1 MKTQRAKKR
10 LVPSNKNIIL
20 SLVVITIVTFSS
32 FFYFYHTSYFLAY
45 SQEGSD
51 DSTSGSEYHPQTEA
65 VTSTYDGLL
74 KVPLIISQAAIVG
87 GVFNHIFFQ
96 RVLNRIDT
104 KYRINI
110 ENNNLQS
117 QKKFFIILV
126 SCGITILVTGTSLI
140 YLQAYSLSIDLN
152 TDAATTFTIL
162 TSTDVGTVWILRII
176 TASIIIASSFLY
188 YILEKMKIKKKR
200 RIVPSAEEDH
210 HDIQIEKN
218 RSSAISKIFLYVII
232 ISGAI
237 CIFSNSLVSHNAALT
252 FLPSLAISMDWLH
265 FMAVAIWIGGLFYIS
280 AVLLDII
287 KTAAEAKTKFENY
300 SSISIRSDKIES
312 AYFLALLLPHFSVIA
327 TISLG
332 IIGITG
338 LYMAWIHLHTAEAL
352 FDSPYGNILIIKLSA
367 ALPMVILGAYHQ
379 LKLHHSLVEV
389 ASMSINTEGRNKKSP
404 LLNSVNNN
412 NISLNIYAK
421 FRKTIR
427 IESIIG
433 IGVLFAASFL
443 TITSPP
449 HSSTMMSHGQV
460 APFMTQTPLSEGSSD
475 DLNEIPLSLDSFA
488 ILTIVLSAVVS
499 IGSAFYLRKS
509 RQQLKKTTEYLQY

>member
-10 LVPSNKNIIL
+10 FVPSNKNIIL
-20 SLVVITIVTFSS
+20 SLLVITIVTFTS
-32 FFYFYHTSYFLAY
+32 FFYDESYFLAY
-45 SQEGSD
+45 SQEGSGG
-51 DSTSGSEYHPQTEA
+51 SSSSGLEVHPQTEA

-74 KVPLIISQAAIVG
+74 KAPLIISQAAIVG
-87 GVFNHIFFQ
+87 GVFNHIIFQ

-104 KYRINI
+104 KHRINI
-110 ENNNLQS
+110 ENNNNLQS

-126 SCGITILVTGTSLI
+126 SCGIAILITGTSLI
-140 YLQAYSLSIDLN
+140 YLQAFSLSIDLN
-152 TDAATTFTIL
+152 TDVTTTFTIL

-188 YILEKMKIKKKR
+188 YILEKTKIKKKR
-200 RIVPSAEEDH
+200 RTMPSAEEH
-210 HDIQIEKN
+210 QDIQLENKRGIG
-218 RSSAISKIFLYVII
+218 ISKIFLYAII
-232 ISGAI
+232 IAGAI
-237 CIFSNSLVSHNAALT
+237 CIFSNSLVSHNTALT

-280 AVLLDII
+280 VVLLDII
-287 KTAAEAKTKFENY
+287 RTAAKAKIKFENY
-300 SSISIRSDKIES
+300 SSTSTRSDKIES
-312 AYFLALLLPHFSVIA
+312 AYFLALLLPYFSVIA

-352 FDSPYGNILIIKLSA
+352 FDSSYGNILIIKLST
-367 ALPMVILGAYHQ
+367 ALPMVILGAYHL
-379 LKLHHSLVEV
+379 LKLHRSLVEV
-389 ASMSINTEGRNKKSP
+389 ASMSINIEGRNKRSP

-412 NISLNIYAK
+412 NISLDIYAK

-475 DLNEIPLSLDSFA
+475 LNEIPSSLDSFA
-488 ILTIVLSAVVS
+488 ILTIILSAGVS
-499 IGSAFYLRKS
+499 MSSAFYLRKS
-509 RQQLKKTTEYLQY
+509 RQQLKKTAEYLQY

>member
-20 SLVVITIVTFSS
+20 LLLVITIVSFSS

-51 DSTSGSEYHPQTEA
+51 VSSSSGSEYHPQTEA

-140 YLQAYSLSIDLN
+140 YLQAFSLSIDLN
-152 TDAATTFTIL
+152 TDATTTFTIL

-210 HDIQIEKN
+210 HDIQIEKK
-218 RSSAISKIFLYVII
+218 RSSGISKISLYAII
-232 ISGAI
+232 IAGAI

-265 FMAVAIWIGGLFYIS
+265 FMAVAIWVGGLFYIS

-287 KTAAEAKTKFENY
+287 KTAAEAKVKFENY
-300 SSISIRSDKIES
+300 SSTSIRSDKIES

-367 ALPMVILGAYHQ
+367 ALPMVILGAYHL

-412 NISLNIYAK
+412 SLDIYAK

-427 IESIIG
+427 I
-433 IGVLFAASFL
+433 
-443 TITSPP
+443 
-449 HSSTMMSHGQV
+449 
-460 APFMTQTPLSEGSSD
+460 
-475 DLNEIPLSLDSFA
+475 
-488 ILTIVLSAVVS
+488 
-499 IGSAFYLRKS
+499 
-509 RQQLKKTTEYLQY
+509 

>member
-10 LVPSNKNIIL
+10 FVPSNKNIIL

-32 FFYFYHTSYFLAY
+32 FFYYESYCLAY
-45 SQEGSD
+45 SQEGID
-51 DSTSGSEYHPQTEA
+51 DSSSGLEYPSQTEA

-104 KYRINI
+104 KHRINI
-110 ENNNLQS
+110 ENNTLQS

-126 SCGITILVTGTSLI
+126 SCGIAILVTGTSLI
-140 YLQAYSLSIDLN
+140 YLQAFSLSIDLN
-152 TDAATTFTIL
+152 TDVTTTFTIL

-188 YILEKMKIKKKR
+188 YILEKTKIKKKR
-200 RIVPSAEEDH
+200 RIVPSEEAH
-210 HDIQIEKN
+210 HDTQIEKKRN
-218 RSSAISKIFLYVII
+218 SGFSKIFLYAII
-232 ISGAI
+232 IAGAI
-237 CIFSNSLVSHNAALT
+237 CIFSNSLVSHNTALT

-287 KTAAEAKTKFENY
+287 RTAAETKTKFENY
-300 SSISIRSDKIES
+300 SSTSISSDKIES
-312 AYFLALLLPHFSVIA
+312 AYFLAILLPHFSVIA
-327 TISLG
+327 TIALG

-367 ALPMVILGAYHQ
+367 ALPMVIVGAYHQ

-389 ASMSINTEGRNKKSP
+389 ASMSINTEGRNKKTP

-412 NISLNIYAK
+412 ISLDIYAK
-421 FRKTIR
+421 FKKTIK

-475 DLNEIPLSLDSFA
+475 LNEIPLSLNP
-488 ILTIVLSAVVS
+488 
-499 IGSAFYLRKS
+499 
-509 RQQLKKTTEYLQY
+509 

>member
-10 LVPSNKNIIL
+10 FVPSNKNIIL
-20 SLVVITIVTFSS
+20 SLLVITIVTFTS
-32 FFYFYHTSYFLAY
+32 FFYDESYFLAY
-45 SQEGSD
+45 SQEGSGG
-51 DSTSGSEYHPQTEA
+51 SSSSGLEVHPQTEA

-74 KVPLIISQAAIVG
+74 KAPLIISQAAIVG
-87 GVFNHIFFQ
+87 CVFNHIIFQ

-104 KYRINI
+104 KHRINI

-117 QKKFFIILV
+117 QKKFFIISV
-126 SCGITILVTGTSLI
+126 SCGIAILITGTSLI
-140 YLQAYSLSIDLN
+140 YLQAFSLSIDLN
-152 TDAATTFTIL
+152 TDVTTTFTIL

-176 TASIIIASSFLY
+176 TASIIIASSVLY
-188 YILEKMKIKKKR
+188 YILEKMKIKKKKR
-200 RIVPSAEEDH
+200 RTMPSAEEH
-210 HDIQIEKN
+210 QDIQLENKRGIG
-218 RSSAISKIFLYVII
+218 ISKIFLYAII
-232 ISGAI
+232 IAGAI
-237 CIFSNSLVSHNAALT
+237 CIFSNSLVSHNTALT

-287 KTAAEAKTKFENY
+287 RTAAKAKIKFENY
-300 SSISIRSDKIES
+300 SSTSTRSDKIES
-312 AYFLALLLPHFSVIA
+312 AYFLALLLPYFSVIA

-352 FDSPYGNILIIKLSA
+352 FDSSYGNILIIKLSA

-379 LKLHHSLVEV
+379 LKLHRSLVEV
-389 ASMSINTEGRNKKSP
+389 ASMSINTEGRNKRSP
-404 LLNSVNNN
+404 LLDSVNN
-412 NISLNIYAK
+412 NISLDIYAK

-475 DLNEIPLSLDSFA
+475 LNEIPLSLDSFA
-488 ILTIVLSAVVS
+488 ILTIILSAGVS
-499 IGSAFYLRKS
+499 MGSAFYLRKS
-509 RQQLKKTTEYLQY
+509 RQQLKKTAEYLQY

>member
-10 LVPSNKNIIL
+10 FVPSNKNIIL
-20 SLVVITIVTFSS
+20 SLLVITIVTFTS
-32 FFYFYHTSYFLAY
+32 FFYDEPYFLAY
-45 SQEGSD
+45 SQEESGGS
-51 DSTSGSEYHPQTEA
+51 SSGLEVHPQTEA

-74 KVPLIISQAAIVG
+74 KAPLIISQAAIVG
-87 GVFNHIFFQ
+87 CVFNHIIFQ

-104 KYRINI
+104 KHRINI

-126 SCGITILVTGTSLI
+126 SCGIAILITGTSLI
-140 YLQAYSLSIDLN
+140 YLQAFSLSIDLN
-152 TDAATTFTIL
+152 TDVTTTFTIL

-188 YILEKMKIKKKR
+188 YILEKTKIKKKR
-200 RIVPSAEEDH
+200 RRTMPSAEEH
-210 HDIQIEKN
+210 QDIQLENKRGIG
-218 RSSAISKIFLYVII
+218 ISKIFLYAII
-232 ISGAI
+232 IIAGAI
-237 CIFSNSLVSHNAALT
+237 CIFSNSLVSHNTALT

-280 AVLLDII
+280 VVLLDII
-287 KTAAEAKTKFENY
+287 RTAAKAKIKFENY
-300 SSISIRSDKIES
+300 SSTSTRSDKIES
-312 AYFLALLLPHFSVIA
+312 AYFLALLLPYFSVIA

-352 FDSPYGNILIIKLSA
+352 FDSSYGNILIIKLSA
-367 ALPMVILGAYHQ
+367 ALPMVVLGAYHQ
-379 LKLHHSLVEV
+379 LKLHRNLVEV
-389 ASMSINTEGRNKKSP
+389 ASMSINIEGRNKRSP

-412 NISLNIYAK
+412 NISLDIYAK

-460 APFMTQTPLSEGSSD
+460 APFMTQTPSLSEGSSD
-475 DLNEIPLSLDSFA
+475 LNEISSSLDSFA
-488 ILTIVLSAVVS
+488 ILTIILSAGVGTS
-499 IGSAFYLRKS
+499 SAFYLQKS
-509 RQQLKKTTEYLQY
+509 RQQLKKTAEYLQY

>member
-1 MKTQRAKKR
+1 MINQRAKKR

-20 SLVVITIVTFSS
+20 LLLVITIVTFSS
-32 FFYFYHTSYFLAY
+32 FFYDESYFLAY

-51 DSTSGSEYHPQTEA
+51 GSSGGLEYQPQTEA

-126 SCGITILVTGTSLI
+126 SCGIAILVTGTSLI
-140 YLQAYSLSIDLN
+140 YLQAFSLSIDLN
-152 TDAATTFTIL
+152 TDATTTFTIL

-200 RIVPSAEEDH
+200 RIVPSSEEEH
-210 HDIQIEKN
+210 HDIQIEKKR
-218 RSSAISKIFLYVII
+218 RSSFSRILLYAII
-232 ISGAI
+232 IAGAI
-237 CIFSNSLVSHNAALT
+237 CIFSNSLVSHNTALT

-280 AVLLDII
+280 AVLLNII
-287 KTAAEAKTKFENY
+287 RTTAKAKTKFENY
-300 SSISIRSDKIES
+300 SSASIRSDKIES

-352 FDSPYGNILIIKLSA
+352 FESSYGNILIIKLSA

-389 ASMSINTEGRNKKSP
+389 ASMSINTGGRNKKSP

-412 NISLNIYAK
+412 NISLDIYAK
-421 FRKTIR
+421 FKKTIK

-475 DLNEIPLSLDSFA
+475 LNEIPISLDSFA
-488 ILTIVLSAVVS
+488 ILTIVLSAVVGM
-499 IGSAFYLRKS
+499 GSVFYLRKS
-509 RQQLKKTTEYLQY
+509 RQQLKKTAEYLQY

>member
-1 MKTQRAKKR
+1 MINQRAKKR
-10 LVPSNKNIIL
+10 LVPSNKNIVL
-20 SLVVITIVTFSS
+20 LLLVITIVTFSS
-32 FFYFYHTSYFLAY
+32 FFYHTSYFLAY

-51 DSTSGSEYHPQTEA
+51 GSSGLEYHPQTEA

-126 SCGITILVTGTSLI
+126 SCGIAILVTGTSLI
-140 YLQAYSLSIDLN
+140 YLQAFSLSIDLN
-152 TDAATTFTIL
+152 TDATTTFTIL

-200 RIVPSAEEDH
+200 RIVPSAEEH
-210 HDIQIEKN
+210 HDIQIEKK
-218 RSSAISKIFLYVII
+218 RSNSISRILLYAII
-232 ISGAI
+232 IAGAI
-237 CIFSNSLVSHNAALT
+237 CIFSNSLVSHNTALA

-265 FMAVAIWIGGLFYIS
+265 FMAVAVWIGGLFYIS

-287 KTAAEAKTKFENY
+287 RTATKAKTKFENY
-300 SSISIRSDKIES
+300 SSTSIKSDKIES

-367 ALPMVILGAYHQ
+367 ALPMVVLGAYHQ

-389 ASMSINTEGRNKKSP
+389 ASMSINTGGRNKKSP

-412 NISLNIYAK
+412 NNNISLDIYAK
-421 FRKTIR
+421 FKKTIK

-460 APFMTQTPLSEGSSD
+460 APFMTQAPLSESSS
-475 DLNEIPLSLDSFA
+475 DLNEIPLSVDSFA
-488 ILTIVLSAVVS
+488 ILTIVLSAVVGM
-499 IGSAFYLRKS
+499 GSVFYLRKS
-509 RQQLKKTTEYLQY
+509 RQQLKKTVEYLQY

>member
-10 LVPSNKNIIL
+10 FVPSNKNIIL
-20 SLVVITIVTFSS
+20 LLLVITIVTFTSVL
-32 FFYFYHTSYFLAY
+32 YDGSYFLAY

-51 DSTSGSEYHPQTEA
+51 VSGLEYHTQTEA

-104 KYRINI
+104 KHRINI
-110 ENNNLQS
+110 ENNFLQS
-117 QKKFFIILV
+117 QKRFFIILV
-126 SCGITILVTGTSLI
+126 SCGIAIFIAGTSLI
-140 YLQAYSLSIDLN
+140 YLQAFSLSIDLN
-152 TDAATTFTIL
+152 TDATTTFAIL
-162 TSTDVGTVWILRII
+162 ISTDVGKVWILRII
-176 TASIIIASSFLY
+176 TASIIIVSSILY
-188 YILEKMKIKKKR
+188 YILDKMKIKKKR
-200 RIVPSAEEDH
+200 RRTKPSAEEH
-210 HDIQIEKN
+210 QDIQLENKRGIG
-218 RSSAISKIFLYVII
+218 ISKIFLYAVII
-232 ISGAI
+232 AGAI
-237 CIFSNSLVSHNAALT
+237 GIFSNSLISHNTALT

-287 KTAAEAKTKFENY
+287 RTAAKAKIKFENY
-300 SSISIRSDKIES
+300 SSTSTRSDKIES
-312 AYFLALLLPHFSVIA
+312 AYFLALLLPYFSVIA

-379 LKLHHSLVEV
+379 LKLHRSLVEV
-389 ASMSINTEGRNKKSP
+389 ASMSINTEGRNKRSP

-412 NISLNIYAK
+412 ISLDIYAK

-449 HSSTMMSHGQV
+449 HSSTVSSHGQI
-460 APFMTQTPLSEGSSD
+460 APYMMQSPLSEDSR
-475 DLNEIPLSLDSFA
+475 DLNEIPLSVDSFA
-488 ILTIVLSAVVS
+488 ILTIILLAVVS
-499 IGSAFYLRKS
+499 MGSAFYLRKS
-509 RQQLKKTTEYLQY
+509 RQQLKKTAEYLQ

>member
-10 LVPSNKNIIL
+10 FVPSNKNIIL

-32 FFYFYHTSYFLAY
+32 FFYYESYFLAY
-45 SQEGSD
+45 SQEGID
-51 DSTSGSEYHPQTEA
+51 DSSSGLEYHPQTEA

-140 YLQAYSLSIDLN
+140 YLQAFSLSIDLN
-152 TDAATTFTIL
+152 TDATTTFTIL

-188 YILEKMKIKKKR
+188 YILEKTKIKKKRRR
-200 RIVPSAEEDH
+200 RIVPSAEEH
-210 HDIQIEKN
+210 HDIQIEKK
-218 RSSAISKIFLYVII
+218 RSSGISKISLYAII
-232 ISGAI
+232 IAGAI
-237 CIFSNSLVSHNAALT
+237 CIFSNSLVSHNTALA

-265 FMAVAIWIGGLFYIS
+265 FMAVAIWLGGLFYIS

-287 KTAAEAKTKFENY
+287 RTAAKAKTKFENY
-300 SSISIRSDKIES
+300 SSTSISSDKIES
-312 AYFLALLLPHFSVIA
+312 AYFLALLLPYFSVIA

-352 FDSPYGNILIIKLSA
+352 FDSSYGNILIIKLST
-367 ALPMVILGAYHQ
+367 ALPMVILGAYHL
-379 LKLHHSLVEV
+379 LKLHRSLVEV
-389 ASMSINTEGRNKKSP
+389 ASMSINIEGRNKRSP

-412 NISLNIYAK
+412 NISLDIYAK

-475 DLNEIPLSLDSFA
+475 LNEIPLSLNSFA
-488 ILTIVLSAVVS
+488 ILAIVLSAVVS
-499 IGSAFYLRKS
+499 MGSAFYLKKS
-509 RQQLKKTTEYLQY
+509 RQQLKKTTEYLRY

>member
-10 LVPSNKNIIL
+10 FVPSNKKIIL

-32 FFYFYHTSYFLAY
+32 FFYYESYFLAY
-45 SQEGSD
+45 SQEGID
-51 DSTSGSEYHPQTEA
+51 DSSGLEYHPQTEA

-110 ENNNLQS
+110 ENNTLQS

-140 YLQAYSLSIDLN
+140 YLQAFSLSIDLN
-152 TDAATTFTIL
+152 TDATTTFTIL

-188 YILEKMKIKKKR
+188 YILEKTKIKKKRRR
-200 RIVPSAEEDH
+200 RIVPSAEEH
-210 HDIQIEKN
+210 HDIQIEKK
-218 RSSAISKIFLYVII
+218 RSSGISKISLYAII
-232 ISGAI
+232 IAGAI
-237 CIFSNSLVSHNAALT
+237 CIFSNSLVSHNTALT

-287 KTAAEAKTKFENY
+287 RTAAETKTKFENY
-300 SSISIRSDKIES
+300 SSTSISSDKIES
-312 AYFLALLLPHFSVIA
+312 AYFLAILLPHFSVIA
-327 TISLG
+327 TIALG

-404 LLNSVNNN
+404 LLNSVKD
-412 NISLNIYAK
+412 NISLDIYAK
-421 FRKTIR
+421 FKKTIK

-433 IGVLFAASFL
+433 IGVLIAASFL

-475 DLNEIPLSLDSFA
+475 LNEIPLSLDSFA
-488 ILTIVLSAVVS
+488 ILTIVLSAVVGM
-499 IGSAFYLRKS
+499 GSVFYLRKS
-509 RQQLKKTTEYLQY
+509 RQQLKKTVEYLQY

>member
-20 SLVVITIVTFSS
+20 LLLVITIVTFSS
-32 FFYFYHTSYFLAY
+32 FFYHTSYFLAY

-51 DSTSGSEYHPQTEA
+51 DGSSGLVYHPQTEA

-74 KVPLIISQAAIVG
+74 KAPLIISQAAIVG
-87 GVFNHIFFQ
+87 GVFNYIYFQ

-104 KYRINI
+104 RHRINI
-110 ENNNLQS
+110 ENNLQS
-117 QKKFFIILV
+117 QKKIFIILV

-140 YLQAYSLSIDLN
+140 YLQAFSLSIDLN
-152 TDAATTFTIL
+152 TDVTTTFTIL

-188 YILEKMKIKKKR
+188 YILEKTKIKKKR
-200 RIVPSAEEDH
+200 RIVPSEEEEH
-210 HDIQIEKN
+210 HDIQIEKK
-218 RSSAISKIFLYVII
+218 RSSGISKIFLYAII
-232 ISGAI
+232 IAGAI
-237 CIFSNSLVSHNAALT
+237 CIFSNSLVSHNTALT

-287 KTAAEAKTKFENY
+287 RTATKAKTKIENY
-300 SSISIRSDKIES
+300 SSTSISSDKIES
-312 AYFLALLLPHFSVIA
+312 SYFLALLLPHFSVIA

-412 NISLNIYAK
+412 NISLDTYAK
-421 FRKTIR
+421 FRKTIK

-475 DLNEIPLSLDSFA
+475 LNEIPLSLDSFA
-488 ILTIVLSAVVS
+488 ILTIILSAGVS
-499 IGSAFYLRKS
+499 MGSASYLRKS
-509 RQQLKKTTEYLQY
+509 RQQLKKTTEYLRY

>member
-1 MKTQRAKKR
+1 MINQRAKKR

-20 SLVVITIVTFSS
+20 LLLVITIVTFSS
-32 FFYFYHTSYFLAY
+32 FFYDESYFLAY

-51 DSTSGSEYHPQTEA
+51 GSSGGLEYQPQTEA

-117 QKKFFIILV
+117 QKKFFIIVV
-126 SCGITILVTGTSLI
+126 SCGIAILVTGTSLI
-140 YLQAYSLSIDLN
+140 YLQAFSLSIDLN
-152 TDAATTFTIL
+152 TDATTTFTIL

-200 RIVPSAEEDH
+200 RIVPSSEEEH
-210 HDIQIEKN
+210 HDIQIEKKR
-218 RSSAISKIFLYVII
+218 RSSFSRILLYAII
-232 ISGAI
+232 IAGAI
-237 CIFSNSLVSHNAALT
+237 CIFSNSLVSHNTALT

-280 AVLLDII
+280 AVLLNII
-287 KTAAEAKTKFENY
+287 RTTAKAKTKFENY
-300 SSISIRSDKIES
+300 SSASIRSDKIES

-352 FDSPYGNILIIKLSA
+352 FESSYGNILIIKLSA

-389 ASMSINTEGRNKKSP
+389 ASMSINTGGRNKKSP

-412 NISLNIYAK
+412 NISLDIYAK
-421 FRKTIR
+421 FKKTIK

-475 DLNEIPLSLDSFA
+475 LNEIPISLDSFA
-488 ILTIVLSAVVS
+488 ILTIVLSAVVGM
-499 IGSAFYLRKS
+499 GSVFYLRKS
-509 RQQLKKTTEYLQY
+509 RQQLKKTAEYLQY

>member
-1 MKTQRAKKR
+1 MINQRAKKR

-20 SLVVITIVTFSS
+20 LLLVITIVTFSS
-32 FFYFYHTSYFLAY
+32 FFYHTSYFLAY

-51 DSTSGSEYHPQTEA
+51 GSSGGLEYQPQTEA

-74 KVPLIISQAAIVG
+74 KVPLIMSQAAIVG

-126 SCGITILVTGTSLI
+126 SCGIAILVTGTSLI
-140 YLQAYSLSIDLN
+140 YLQAFSLSIDLN
-152 TDAATTFTIL
+152 TDATTTFTIL

-200 RIVPSAEEDH
+200 RIVPSAEKH
-210 HDIQIEKN
+210 HDIQIEKK
-218 RSSAISKIFLYVII
+218 RSSSISRISLYAII
-232 ISGAI
+232 IAGAI
-237 CIFSNSLVSHNAALT
+237 CIFSNSLVSHNTALT

-280 AVLLDII
+280 AVLLNLIR
-287 KTAAEAKTKFENY
+287 TATKAKTKFENY
-300 SSISIRSDKIES
+300 SSASIRSDKIES

-379 LKLHHSLVEV
+379 LKLHRSLVEV
-389 ASMSINTEGRNKKSP
+389 ASMSTNTGGRNKKSP
-404 LLNSVNNN
+404 LLHSVNNNN
-412 NISLNIYAK
+412 NISLDIYAK
-421 FRKTIR
+421 FKKTIK

-460 APFMTQTPLSEGSSD
+460 APFMTQSPLSEGSSD
-475 DLNEIPLSLDSFA
+475 LNEIPISLDSFA
-488 ILTIVLSAVVS
+488 ILTIVLSAVVGM
-499 IGSAFYLRKS
+499 GSFFYLRKS
-509 RQQLKKTTEYLQY
+509 RQQLKKTAEYLQY

>member
-20 SLVVITIVTFSS
+20 LLLIITIVTFSS
-32 FFYFYHTSYFLAY
+32 FFYHTSYFLAY

-51 DSTSGSEYHPQTEA
+51 DSSSGLVYHPQTEA

-74 KVPLIISQAAIVG
+74 KAPLIISQAAIVG

-140 YLQAYSLSIDLN
+140 YLQAFSLSIDLN
-152 TDAATTFTIL
+152 TDATTTFTIL

-188 YILEKMKIKKKR
+188 YILEKTKIKKKK
-200 RIVPSAEEDH
+200 RIVPSEEEEH
-210 HDIQIEKN
+210 HDIQIEKK
-218 RSSAISKIFLYVII
+218 RSSGISKISLYAII
-232 ISGAI
+232 IAGAI

-265 FMAVAIWIGGLFYIS
+265 FMAVAIWVGGLFYIS

-300 SSISIRSDKIES
+300 SSTSIRSDKIES

-412 NISLNIYAK
+412 NISLDIYEK

-449 HSSTMMSHGQV
+449 HSSTMMGHGQV
-460 APFMTQTPLSEGSSD
+460 APFMTQTPLSEGSS

-499 IGSAFYLRKS
+499 VGSAFYLRKS

>member
-1 MKTQRAKKR
+1 MINQRAKKR
-10 LVPSNKNIIL
+10 LVPPNKNIIL
-20 SLVVITIVTFSS
+20 LLLVITIVTFSS
-32 FFYFYHTSYFLAY
+32 FFYDESYFLAY

-51 DSTSGSEYHPQTEA
+51 GSSGGLEYQPQTEA

-117 QKKFFIILV
+117 QKKFFIIVV
-126 SCGITILVTGTSLI
+126 SCGIAILVTGTSLI
-140 YLQAYSLSIDLN
+140 YLQAFSLSIDLN
-152 TDAATTFTIL
+152 TDATTTFTIL

-200 RIVPSAEEDH
+200 RIVPSSEEEH
-210 HDIQIEKN
+210 HDIQIEKKR
-218 RSSAISKIFLYVII
+218 RSSFSRILLYAII
-232 ISGAI
+232 IAGAI
-237 CIFSNSLVSHNAALT
+237 CIFSNSLVSHNTALT

-280 AVLLDII
+280 AVLLNII
-287 KTAAEAKTKFENY
+287 RTTAKAKTKFENY
-300 SSISIRSDKIES
+300 SSASIRSDKIES

-352 FDSPYGNILIIKLSA
+352 FESSYGNILIIKLSA

-389 ASMSINTEGRNKKSP
+389 ASMSINTGGRNKKSP

-412 NISLNIYAK
+412 NISLDIYAK
-421 FRKTIR
+421 FKKTIK

-475 DLNEIPLSLDSFA
+475 LNEIPISLDSFA
-488 ILTIVLSAVVS
+488 ILTIVLSAVVGM
-499 IGSAFYLRKS
+499 GSVFYLRKS
-509 RQQLKKTTEYLQY
+509 RQQLKKTAEYLQY

>member
-10 LVPSNKNIIL
+10 FVPSNKNIIL
-20 SLVVITIVTFSS
+20 SLLVITIVTFTS
-32 FFYFYHTSYFLAY
+32 FFYDESYFLAY
-45 SQEGSD
+45 SQEGSGG
-51 DSTSGSEYHPQTEA
+51 SSSGLEVHPQTEA

-74 KVPLIISQAAIVG
+74 KAPLIISQAAIVG
-87 GVFNHIFFQ
+87 GVFNHIIFQ

-104 KYRINI
+104 KHRINI
-110 ENNNLQS
+110 ENNNLHS

-126 SCGITILVTGTSLI
+126 SCGIAILITGTSLI
-140 YLQAYSLSIDLN
+140 YLQAFSLSIDLN
-152 TDAATTFTIL
+152 TDVTTTFTIL

-188 YILEKMKIKKKR
+188 YILEKTKIKKKR
-200 RIVPSAEEDH
+200 RRTMPSAEEH
-210 HDIQIEKN
+210 QDIQLENKRGIG
-218 RSSAISKIFLYVII
+218 ISKIFLYAII
-232 ISGAI
+232 IAGAI
-237 CIFSNSLVSHNAALT
+237 CIFSNSLVSHNTALT
-252 FLPSLAISMDWLH
+252 FLPSLAISVDWLH

-287 KTAAEAKTKFENY
+287 RTAAKAKIKFESY
-300 SSISIRSDKIES
+300 SSTSTRSDKIES
-312 AYFLALLLPHFSVIA
+312 AYFLALLLPYFSVIA

-352 FDSPYGNILIIKLSA
+352 FDSSYGNILIIKLSA
-367 ALPMVILGAYHQ
+367 ALPMVVLGAYHQ
-379 LKLHHSLVEV
+379 LKLHRSLVEV
-389 ASMSINTEGRNKKSP
+389 ASMSINIEGRNKRSP

-412 NISLNIYAK
+412 ISLDIYAK

-475 DLNEIPLSLDSFA
+475 LNEIPSSLDSFA
-488 ILTIVLSAVVS
+488 ILTIILSAGVGMS
-499 IGSAFYLRKS
+499 SAFYLRKS
-509 RQQLKKTTEYLQY
+509 RQQLKKTAEYLQY

>member
-10 LVPSNKNIIL
+10 FVPSNKNIIL
-20 SLVVITIVTFSS
+20 LLLVITIVTFSS
-32 FFYFYHTSYFLAY
+32 FFYHTSYFLAY

-51 DSTSGSEYHPQTEA
+51 GSSGLEYHPQTEA

-126 SCGITILVTGTSLI
+126 SCGIAILVTGTSLI
-140 YLQAYSLSIDLN
+140 YLQAFSLSIDLN
-152 TDAATTFTIL
+152 TDATTTFTIL

-200 RIVPSAEEDH
+200 RIVPSAEEH
-210 HDIQIEKN
+210 HDIQIEKK
-218 RSSAISKIFLYVII
+218 RSNSISRILLYAII
-232 ISGAI
+232 IAGAI
-237 CIFSNSLVSHNAALT
+237 CIFSNSLVSHNTALT

-265 FMAVAIWIGGLFYIS
+265 FMAVAVWIGGLFYIS

-287 KTAAEAKTKFENY
+287 RTAAKAKIKFENY
-300 SSISIRSDKIES
+300 SSTSTRSDKIES
-312 AYFLALLLPHFSVIA
+312 AYFLALLLPYFSVIA

-338 LYMAWIHLHTAEAL
+338 LYMAWIHLHSAEAL
-352 FDSPYGNILIIKLSA
+352 FDSSYGNILIIKLSA

-379 LKLHHSLVEV
+379 LKLHRSLVEV
-389 ASMSINTEGRNKKSP
+389 ASMSINTEGRNKRSP

-412 NISLNIYAK
+412 ISLDIYAK

-449 HSSTMMSHGQV
+449 HSSTVSSHGQI
-460 APFMTQTPLSEGSSD
+460 APYMMQSPLSEDSR
-475 DLNEIPLSLDSFA
+475 DLNEIPLSVDSFA
-488 ILTIVLSAVVS
+488 ILTIILLAVVS
-499 IGSAFYLRKS
+499 MGSAFYLRKS
-509 RQQLKKTTEYLQY
+509 RQQLKKTAEYLQ

>member
-10 LVPSNKNIIL
+10 FVPSNKNIIL
-20 SLVVITIVTFSS
+20 SLLVITIVTFTS
-32 FFYFYHTSYFLAY
+32 FFYDESYFLAY
-45 SQEGSD
+45 SQEGSA
-51 DSTSGSEYHPQTEA
+51 DSSSGLEVHPQTEA

-74 KVPLIISQAAIVG
+74 KAPLIISQAAIVG
-87 GVFNHIFFQ
+87 GVFNHIIFQ

-104 KYRINI
+104 KHRINI

-126 SCGITILVTGTSLI
+126 SCGIAILITGTSLI
-140 YLQAYSLSIDLN
+140 YLQAFSLSIDLN
-152 TDAATTFTIL
+152 TDVTTTFTIL

-176 TASIIIASSFLY
+176 TASIIIASSILY
-188 YILEKMKIKKKR
+188 YILEKTKIKKKR
-200 RIVPSAEEDH
+200 RRIVPSEEAH
-210 HDIQIEKN
+210 HDIQIEKKRN
-218 RSSAISKIFLYVII
+218 SGFSKIFLYAII
-232 ISGAI
+232 IAGAI
-237 CIFSNSLVSHNAALT
+237 CIFSNSLVSHNTALT

-287 KTAAEAKTKFENY
+287 RTAAKAKTKFENY
-300 SSISIRSDKIES
+300 SSTSISSDKIES

-352 FDSPYGNILIIKLSA
+352 FDSSYGNILIIKLSA
-367 ALPMVILGAYHQ
+367 ALPMVVLGAYHQ
-379 LKLHHSLVEV
+379 LKLHRSLVEV
-389 ASMSINTEGRNKKSP
+389 ASMSINIEGRNKKSP

-412 NISLNIYAK
+412 ISLDIYAK
-421 FRKTIR
+421 FRKTIK

-475 DLNEIPLSLDSFA
+475 LNEIPSSLDSFA
-488 ILTIVLSAVVS
+488 ILTIILSAGVGMS
-499 IGSAFYLRKS
+499 SAFYLRKS
-509 RQQLKKTTEYLQY
+509 RQQLKKTAEYLQY

>member
-1 MKTQRAKKR
+1 MINQRAKKR

-20 SLVVITIVTFSS
+20 LLLVITIVTFSS
-32 FFYFYHTSYFLAY
+32 FFYHTSYFLAY

-51 DSTSGSEYHPQTEA
+51 GSSGGLEYQPQTEA

-126 SCGITILVTGTSLI
+126 SCGIAILVTGTSLI
-140 YLQAYSLSIDLN
+140 YLQAFSLSIDLN
-152 TDAATTFTIL
+152 TDATTTFTIL

-188 YILEKMKIKKKR
+188 YILEKMKIKKER
-200 RIVPSAEEDH
+200 RIVPSAEKH
-210 HDIQIEKN
+210 HDIQIEKKK
-218 RSSAISKIFLYVII
+218 SSSISRISLYAII
-232 ISGAI
+232 IAGAI
-237 CIFSNSLVSHNAALT
+237 CIFSNSLVSHNTALT

-280 AVLLDII
+280 AVLLNLIR
-287 KTAAEAKTKFENY
+287 TATKAKTKFENY
-300 SSISIRSDKIES
+300 SSTSIRSDKIES

-379 LKLHHSLVEV
+379 LKLHRSLVEV
-389 ASMSINTEGRNKKSP
+389 ASMSTNTGGRNKKSP
-404 LLNSVNNN
+404 LLHSVNNNN
-412 NISLNIYAK
+412 NISLDIYAK
-421 FRKTIR
+421 FKKTIK

-460 APFMTQTPLSEGSSD
+460 APFMTQSPLSEGSSD
-475 DLNEIPLSLDSFA
+475 LNEIPISLDSFA
-488 ILTIVLSAVVS
+488 ILTIVLSAVVGM
-499 IGSAFYLRKS
+499 GSVFYLRKS
-509 RQQLKKTTEYLQY
+509 KQQLKKTAEYLQY

>member
-20 SLVVITIVTFSS
+20 LLLVITIVTFSS
-32 FFYFYHTSYFLAY
+32 FFYHTSYFLAY

-51 DSTSGSEYHPQTEA
+51 GSSGLVYHPQTEA

-74 KVPLIISQAAIVG
+74 KAPLIISQAAIVG
-87 GVFNHIFFQ
+87 CVFNYIYFQ

-104 KYRINI
+104 RHRINI
-110 ENNNLQS
+110 ENNLQS
-117 QKKFFIILV
+117 QKKIFIILV

-140 YLQAYSLSIDLN
+140 YLQAFSLSIDLN
-152 TDAATTFTIL
+152 TDVTTTFTIL

-188 YILEKMKIKKKR
+188 YILEKTKIKKKR
-200 RIVPSAEEDH
+200 RIVPSEEVEH
-210 HDIQIEKN
+210 HDIQIEKK
-218 RSSAISKIFLYVII
+218 RSSGISKISLYVII
-232 ISGAI
+232 IAGAI
-237 CIFSNSLVSHNAALT
+237 CIFSNSLVSHNTALT

-287 KTAAEAKTKFENY
+287 RTATNAKTKFENY
-300 SSISIRSDKIES
+300 SSTSISSDKIES

-404 LLNSVNNN
+404 LLNSVDNN
-412 NISLNIYAK
+412 NISLDIYAK
-421 FRKTIR
+421 FRKTIK

-475 DLNEIPLSLDSFA
+475 LNEIPLSLDSFA
-488 ILTIVLSAVVS
+488 ILTIVLSAGVS
-499 IGSAFYLRKS
+499 MGSAFYLRKS
-509 RQQLKKTTEYLQY
+509 RQRLKKTTEYLRY

>member
-10 LVPSNKNIIL
+10 FVPSNKNIIL
-20 SLVVITIVTFSS
+20 ILLVITIVTFTS
-32 FFYFYHTSYFLAY
+32 FFYDESYFLAY

-51 DSTSGSEYHPQTEA
+51 VSGLEGHPQTEA

-104 KYRINI
+104 KHRINI
-110 ENNNLQS
+110 ENNNNLQS

-126 SCGITILVTGTSLI
+126 SCGIAILVTGTSLI
-140 YLQAYSLSIDLN
+140 YLQAFSLSIDLN
-152 TDAATTFTIL
+152 TDATTTFAIL
-162 TSTDVGTVWILRII
+162 ISTDVGTVWILRII

-200 RIVPSAEEDH
+200 RILPSAEEH
-210 HDIQIEKN
+210 HDIQIEKK
-218 RSSAISKIFLYVII
+218 RSSSISRILLYAII
-232 ISGAI
+232 IAGAI
-237 CIFSNSLVSHNAALT
+237 CIFSNSLVSHNTALT

-287 KTAAEAKTKFENY
+287 RTVTKAKTKFENY
-300 SSISIRSDKIES
+300 SSTSIRSDKIES
-312 AYFLALLLPHFSVIA
+312 AYFLAILLPHFSVIA

-367 ALPMVILGAYHQ
+367 ALPMVILGAYHL

-389 ASMSINTEGRNKKSP
+389 ASMSINIEGRNKKSP

-412 NISLNIYAK
+412 ISLDVYAK
-421 FRKTIR
+421 FKKTIK

-475 DLNEIPLSLDSFA
+475 LNEIPLSLDSFA
-488 ILTIVLSAVVS
+488 ILTIVLSAAVGT
-499 IGSAFYLRKS
+499 GSVFYLRKS
-509 RQQLKKTTEYLQY
+509 RQQLKKTAEYLQY

>member
-1 MKTQRAKKR
+1 MINQRAKKR

-20 SLVVITIVTFSS
+20 LLLVITIVTFSS
-32 FFYFYHTSYFLAY
+32 FFYDESYFLAY

-51 DSTSGSEYHPQTEA
+51 GSSGGLEYQPQTEA

-126 SCGITILVTGTSLI
+126 SCGIAILVTGTSLI
-140 YLQAYSLSIDLN
+140 YLQAFSLSIDLN
-152 TDAATTFTIL
+152 TDATTTFTIL

-200 RIVPSAEEDH
+200 RIVPSSEEEH
-210 HDIQIEKN
+210 HDIQIEKKR
-218 RSSAISKIFLYVII
+218 RSSFSRILLYAII
-232 ISGAI
+232 IAGAI
-237 CIFSNSLVSHNAALT
+237 CIFSNSLVSHNTALT

-280 AVLLDII
+280 AVLLNII
-287 KTAAEAKTKFENY
+287 RTTAKAKTKFENY
-300 SSISIRSDKIES
+300 SSASIRSDKIES

-352 FDSPYGNILIIKLSA
+352 FESSYGNILIIKLSA

-389 ASMSINTEGRNKKSP
+389 ASMSINTGGRNKKSP

-412 NISLNIYAK
+412 NISLDIYAK
-421 FRKTIR
+421 FKKTIK

-475 DLNEIPLSLDSFA
+475 LNEIPISLDSFA
-488 ILTIVLSAVVS
+488 ILTIVLSAVVGMS
-499 IGSAFYLRKS
+499 SVFYLRKS
-509 RQQLKKTTEYLQY
+509 RQQLKKTAEYLQY

>member
-1 MKTQRAKKR
+1 MINQRAKKR

-20 SLVVITIVTFSS
+20 LLLVITIVTFSS
-32 FFYFYHTSYFLAY
+32 FFYHTSYFLAY

-51 DSTSGSEYHPQTEA
+51 GSSGGLEYQPQTEA

-126 SCGITILVTGTSLI
+126 SCGIAILVTGTSLI
-140 YLQAYSLSIDLN
+140 YLQAFSLSIDLN
-152 TDAATTFTIL
+152 TDATTTFTIL

-200 RIVPSAEEDH
+200 RIVPSAEKH
-210 HDIQIEKN
+210 HDIQIEKK
-218 RSSAISKIFLYVII
+218 RSSSISRISLYAII
-232 ISGAI
+232 IAGAI
-237 CIFSNSLVSHNAALT
+237 CIFSNSLVSHNTALT

-280 AVLLDII
+280 AVLLNLIR
-287 KTAAEAKTKFENY
+287 TATKAKTKFENY
-300 SSISIRSDKIES
+300 SSTSIRSDKIES

-379 LKLHHSLVEV
+379 LKLHRSLVEV
-389 ASMSINTEGRNKKSP
+389 ASMSTNTGGRNKKSP
-404 LLNSVNNN
+404 LLHSVNNNN
-412 NISLNIYAK
+412 NISLDIYAK
-421 FRKTIR
+421 FKKTIK

-475 DLNEIPLSLDSFA
+475 LNEIPLSLDSFA
-488 ILTIVLSAVVS
+488 ILTIVLSAAVGT
-499 IGSAFYLRKS
+499 GSVFYLRKS
-509 RQQLKKTTEYLQY
+509 RQQLKKTAEYLQY

>member
-10 LVPSNKNIIL
+10 FVPSNKNIIL
-20 SLVVITIVTFSS
+20 SLLVITIVTFTS
-32 FFYFYHTSYFLAY
+32 FFYDEPYFLAY
-45 SQEGSD
+45 SQEGSGG
-51 DSTSGSEYHPQTEA
+51 SSSGLEVHPQTEA

-74 KVPLIISQAAIVG
+74 KAPLIISQAAIVG
-87 GVFNHIFFQ
+87 GVFNHIIFQ
-96 RVLNRIDT
+96 RVLNRINT
-104 KYRINI
+104 KHRINV

-126 SCGITILVTGTSLI
+126 SCGIAILITGTSLI
-140 YLQAYSLSIDLN
+140 YLQAFSLSIDLN
-152 TDAATTFTIL
+152 TDVTTTFTIL

-188 YILEKMKIKKKR
+188 YILEKTKIKKKR
-200 RIVPSAEEDH
+200 RRTMPSAEEH
-210 HDIQIEKN
+210 QDIQLENKRGIG
-218 RSSAISKIFLYVII
+218 ISKIFLYAII
-232 ISGAI
+232 IIAGAI
-237 CIFSNSLVSHNAALT
+237 CIFSNSLVSHNTALT

-287 KTAAEAKTKFENY
+287 RTAAKVKIKFESY
-300 SSISIRSDKIES
+300 SSTSTRSDKIES
-312 AYFLALLLPHFSVIA
+312 AYFLALLLPYFSVIA

-352 FDSPYGNILIIKLSA
+352 FESSYGNILIIKLSA

-412 NISLNIYAK
+412 ISLDIYAK
-421 FRKTIR
+421 FRKTIK

-460 APFMTQTPLSEGSSD
+460 APFMTQTPLSESSS
-475 DLNEIPLSLDSFA
+475 DLNEISSSLDSFA
-488 ILTIVLSAVVS
+488 ILTIILLAGVGMS
-499 IGSAFYLRKS
+499 SAFYLRKS
-509 RQQLKKTTEYLQY
+509 RQQLKKTAEYLQY

>member
-20 SLVVITIVTFSS
+20 LLLVITIVTFSS
-32 FFYFYHTSYFLAY
+32 FFYYESYFLAY

-51 DSTSGSEYHPQTEA
+51 GSSGLVYHPQTEA

-74 KVPLIISQAAIVG
+74 KAPLIISQAAIVG
-87 GVFNHIFFQ
+87 CVFNYIYFQ
-96 RVLNRIDT
+96 RVLNRIDRRH
-104 KYRINI
+104 RINI
-110 ENNNLQS
+110 ENNLQS
-117 QKKFFIILV
+117 QKKIFIILV

-140 YLQAYSLSIDLN
+140 YLQAFSLSIDLN
-152 TDAATTFTIL
+152 TDVTTTFTIL

-188 YILEKMKIKKKR
+188 YILEKTKIKKKK
-200 RIVPSAEEDH
+200 RIVPSEEEH
-210 HDIQIEKN
+210 HDIQIEKK
-218 RSSAISKIFLYVII
+218 RSSGISKISLYVII
-232 ISGAI
+232 IAGAI
-237 CIFSNSLVSHNAALT
+237 CIFSNSLVSHNTALT

-287 KTAAEAKTKFENY
+287 RTAAETKTKFENY
-300 SSISIRSDKIES
+300 SSTSISSDKIES
-312 AYFLALLLPHFSVIA
+312 AYFLAILLPHFSVIA

-412 NISLNIYAK
+412 ISLDIYAK
-421 FRKTIR
+421 FKKTIK

-475 DLNEIPLSLDSFA
+475 LNEIPLSLDSFA
-488 ILTIVLSAVVS
+488 ILTIVLSAGVS
-499 IGSAFYLRKS
+499 MGSAFYLRKS
-509 RQQLKKTTEYLQY
+509 RQRLKKTTEYLRY

>member
-1 MKTQRAKKR
+1 MINQRAKKR
-10 LVPSNKNIIL
+10 LVPPNKNIIL
-20 SLVVITIVTFSS
+20 LLLVITIVTFSS
-32 FFYFYHTSYFLAY
+32 FFYDESYFLAY

-51 DSTSGSEYHPQTEA
+51 GSSGGLEYQPQTEA

-117 QKKFFIILV
+117 QKKFFIIVV
-126 SCGITILVTGTSLI
+126 SCGIAILVTGTSLI
-140 YLQAYSLSIDLN
+140 YLQAFSLSIDLN
-152 TDAATTFTIL
+152 TDATTTFTIL

-200 RIVPSAEEDH
+200 RIVPSSEEEH
-210 HDIQIEKN
+210 HDIQIEKKR
-218 RSSAISKIFLYVII
+218 RSSFSRILLYAII
-232 ISGAI
+232 IAGAI
-237 CIFSNSLVSHNAALT
+237 CIFSNSLVSHNTALT

-280 AVLLDII
+280 AVLLNII
-287 KTAAEAKTKFENY
+287 RTTAKAKTKFENY
-300 SSISIRSDKIES
+300 SSASIRSDKIES

-352 FDSPYGNILIIKLSA
+352 FESSYGNILIIKLSA

-389 ASMSINTEGRNKKSP
+389 ASMSINTGGRNKKSP

-412 NISLNIYAK
+412 NISLDIYAK
-421 FRKTIR
+421 FKKTIK

-475 DLNEIPLSLDSFA
+475 LNEIPISLDSFA
-488 ILTIVLSAVVS
+488 ILTIVLSAVVGMS
-499 IGSAFYLRKS
+499 SVFYLRKS
-509 RQQLKKTTEYLQY
+509 RQQLKKTAEYLQY

>member
-10 LVPSNKNIIL
+10 FVPNKNIIL
-20 SLVVITIVTFSS
+20 LLLIITIVTFTS
-32 FFYFYHTSYFLAY
+32 FFYDESYFLAY
-45 SQEGSD
+45 SQEGSGG
-51 DSTSGSEYHPQTEA
+51 SSSSGLEVHPQTEA

-74 KVPLIISQAAIVG
+74 KAPLIISQAAIVG
-87 GVFNHIFFQ
+87 GVFNHIIFQ

-104 KYRINI
+104 KHRINI

-126 SCGITILVTGTSLI
+126 SCGIAILITGTSLI
-140 YLQAYSLSIDLN
+140 YLQAFSLSIDLN
-152 TDAATTFTIL
+152 TDTTTTFTIL

-188 YILEKMKIKKKR
+188 YILEKTKIKKKRRR
-200 RIVPSAEEDH
+200 RIVPSAEEH
-210 HDIQIEKN
+210 HDIQIEKK
-218 RSSAISKIFLYVII
+218 RSSGISKIFLYAII
-232 ISGAI
+232 IAGAI
-237 CIFSNSLVSHNAALT
+237 CIFSNSLVSHNTALT

-280 AVLLDII
+280 AILLDII
-287 KTAAEAKTKFENY
+287 RTAAETKTKFENY
-300 SSISIRSDKIES
+300 SSTSISSDKIES
-312 AYFLALLLPHFSVIA
+312 AYFLAILLPHFSVIA
-327 TISLG
+327 TIALG

-352 FDSPYGNILIIKLSA
+352 FDSSYGNILIIKLSA
-367 ALPMVILGAYHQ
+367 ALPMVVLGAYHL
-379 LKLHHSLVEV
+379 LKLHRSLVEV
-389 ASMSINTEGRNKKSP
+389 ASMSINIEGRNKKSP

-412 NISLNIYAK
+412 ISLDIYAK
-421 FRKTIR
+421 FKKTIK

-475 DLNEIPLSLDSFA
+475 LNEIPLSLDSFA

-499 IGSAFYLRKS
+499 MGSAFYLRKS
-509 RQQLKKTTEYLQY
+509 RQQLKKTTEYLRY

>member
-10 LVPSNKNIIL
+10 FVPSNKNIIL
-20 SLVVITIVTFSS
+20 SLLVITIVTFTS
-32 FFYFYHTSYFLAY
+32 FFYDESYFLAY
-45 SQEGSD
+45 SQEGSG
-51 DSTSGSEYHPQTEA
+51 SSSSGLEVHPQTEA

-74 KVPLIISQAAIVG
+74 KAPLIISQAAIVG
-87 GVFNHIFFQ
+87 GVFNHIIFQ

-104 KYRINI
+104 KHRINI

-126 SCGITILVTGTSLI
+126 SCGIAILITGTSLI
-140 YLQAYSLSIDLN
+140 YLQAFSLSIDLN
-152 TDAATTFTIL
+152 TDVTTTFTIL
-162 TSTDVGTVWILRII
+162 TSTDVGTVWMLRII

-188 YILEKMKIKKKR
+188 YILEKTKIKKKR
-200 RIVPSAEEDH
+200 RTMPSAEEH
-210 HDIQIEKN
+210 QDIQLENKRGID
-218 RSSAISKIFLYVII
+218 ISKTFLYAII
-232 ISGAI
+232 IAGAI
-237 CIFSNSLVSHNAALT
+237 CIFSNSLVSHNTALT

-280 AVLLDII
+280 VVLLDII
-287 KTAAEAKTKFENY
+287 RTAAKAKIKFENY
-300 SSISIRSDKIES
+300 SSTSTRSDKIES
-312 AYFLALLLPHFSVIA
+312 AYFLALLLPYFSVIA

-352 FDSPYGNILIIKLSA
+352 FDSSYGNILIIKLST
-367 ALPMVILGAYHQ
+367 ALPMVILGAYHL
-379 LKLHHSLVEV
+379 LKLHRSLVEV
-389 ASMSINTEGRNKKSP
+389 ASMSINIEGRNKRSP

-412 NISLNIYAK
+412 ISLDIYAK

-475 DLNEIPLSLDSFA
+475 LNEIPLSLDSFA
-488 ILTIVLSAVVS
+488 ILTIILSAGVS
-499 IGSAFYLRKS
+499 MGSAFYLRKS
-509 RQQLKKTTEYLQY
+509 RQQLKKTAEYLQY

>member
-1 MKTQRAKKR
+1 MINQRAKKR

-20 SLVVITIVTFSS
+20 LLLVITIVTFSS
-32 FFYFYHTSYFLAY
+32 FFYDESYFLAY

-51 DSTSGSEYHPQTEA
+51 GSSGGLEYQPQTEA

-117 QKKFFIILV
+117 QKKFFIIVV
-126 SCGITILVTGTSLI
+126 SCGIAILVTGTSLI
-140 YLQAYSLSIDLN
+140 YLQAFSLSIDLN
-152 TDAATTFTIL
+152 TDATTTFTIL

-200 RIVPSAEEDH
+200 RIVPSSEEEH
-210 HDIQIEKN
+210 HDIQIEKKR
-218 RSSAISKIFLYVII
+218 RSSFSRILLYAII
-232 ISGAI
+232 IAGAI
-237 CIFSNSLVSHNAALT
+237 CIFSNSLVSHNTALT

-280 AVLLDII
+280 AVLLNII
-287 KTAAEAKTKFENY
+287 RTTAKAKTKFENY
-300 SSISIRSDKIES
+300 SSASIRSDKIES

-352 FDSPYGNILIIKLSA
+352 FESSYGNILIIKLSA

-389 ASMSINTEGRNKKSP
+389 ASMSINTGGRNKKSP

-412 NISLNIYAK
+412 NISLDIYAK
-421 FRKTIR
+421 FKKTIK

-475 DLNEIPLSLDSFA
+475 LNEIPISLDSFA
-488 ILTIVLSAVVS
+488 ILTIVLSAVVGMS
-499 IGSAFYLRKS
+499 SVFYLRKS
-509 RQQLKKTTEYLQY
+509 RQQLKKTAEYLQY

>member
-10 LVPSNKNIIL
+10 FVPSNKNIIL
-20 SLVVITIVTFSS
+20 LLLIITIVTFTSVL
-32 FFYFYHTSYFLAY
+32 YDGSYFLAY

-51 DSTSGSEYHPQTEA
+51 VSGLEYHPQTEA

-74 KVPLIISQAAIVG
+74 KAPLIISQAAIVG

-104 KYRINI
+104 KHRINI

-126 SCGITILVTGTSLI
+126 SCGIAILVTGTSLI
-140 YLQAYSLSIDLN
+140 YLQAFSLSIDLN
-152 TDAATTFTIL
+152 TDVTTTFTIL

-188 YILEKMKIKKKR
+188 YILEKTKIKKKR
-200 RIVPSAEEDH
+200 RIVPSEEAH
-210 HDIQIEKN
+210 HDTQIEKKRN
-218 RSSAISKIFLYVII
+218 SGFSKIFLYAII
-232 ISGAI
+232 IAGAI
-237 CIFSNSLVSHNAALT
+237 CIFSNSLVSHNTALT

-287 KTAAEAKTKFENY
+287 RTAAETKTKFENY
-300 SSISIRSDKIES
+300 SSTSISSDKIES
-312 AYFLALLLPHFSVIA
+312 AYFLALLLPYFSVIA

-404 LLNSVNNN
+404 LLNSVKD
-412 NISLNIYAK
+412 NISLDIYAK
-421 FRKTIR
+421 FKKTIK

-433 IGVLFAASFL
+433 IGVLIAASFL

-475 DLNEIPLSLDSFA
+475 LNEIPLSLDSFA

-499 IGSAFYLRKS
+499 MGSAFYLKKS
-509 RQQLKKTTEYLQY
+509 RQQLKKTAEYLRY

>member
-10 LVPSNKNIIL
+10 FVPSNKNIIL

-32 FFYFYHTSYFLAY
+32 FFYYESYFLAY
-45 SQEGSD
+45 SQEGID
-51 DSTSGSEYHPQTEA
+51 DSSSGLEYHPQTEA

-110 ENNNLQS
+110 ENNTLQS

-140 YLQAYSLSIDLN
+140 YLQAFSLSIDLN
-152 TDAATTFTIL
+152 TDATTTFTIL

-188 YILEKMKIKKKR
+188 YMLEKTKIKKKRRR
-200 RIVPSAEEDH
+200 RIVPSAEEH
-210 HDIQIEKN
+210 HDIQIEKK
-218 RSSAISKIFLYVII
+218 RSSGISKISLYAII
-232 ISGAI
+232 IAGAI
-237 CIFSNSLVSHNAALT
+237 CIFSNSLVSHNTALT

-287 KTAAEAKTKFENY
+287 RTAAETKTKFENY
-300 SSISIRSDKIES
+300 SSTSISSDKIES
-312 AYFLALLLPHFSVIA
+312 AYFLAILLPHFSVIA
-327 TISLG
+327 TIALG

-412 NISLNIYAK
+412 ISLDIYAK
-421 FRKTIR
+421 FKKTIK

-475 DLNEIPLSLDSFA
+475 LNEIPLSLDSFA
-488 ILTIVLSAVVS
+488 ILTIVLSAGVS
-499 IGSAFYLRKS
+499 MGSAFYLRKS
-509 RQQLKKTTEYLQY
+509 RQRLKKTTEYLRY

>member
-10 LVPSNKNIIL
+10 FVPSNKNIIL

-32 FFYFYHTSYFLAY
+32 FFYYESYFLAY
-45 SQEGSD
+45 SQEGID
-51 DSTSGSEYHPQTEA
+51 DSSSGLEYHPQTEA

-110 ENNNLQS
+110 ENNTLQS

-140 YLQAYSLSIDLN
+140 YLQAFSLSIDLN
-152 TDAATTFTIL
+152 TDATTTFTIL

-188 YILEKMKIKKKR
+188 YILEKTKIKKKRRR
-200 RIVPSAEEDH
+200 RIVPSAEEH
-210 HDIQIEKN
+210 HDIQIEKK
-218 RSSAISKIFLYVII
+218 RSSGISKISLYAII
-232 ISGAI
+232 IAGAI
-237 CIFSNSLVSHNAALT
+237 CIFSNSLVSHNTALT

-287 KTAAEAKTKFENY
+287 RTAAETKTKFENY
-300 SSISIRSDKIES
+300 SSTSISSDKIES
-312 AYFLALLLPHFSVIA
+312 AYFLAILLPHFSVIA
-327 TISLG
+327 TIALG

-412 NISLNIYAK
+412 ISLDIYAK
-421 FRKTIR
+421 FKKTIK

-460 APFMTQTPLSEGSSD
+460 APFMTQTPLTEGSSD
-475 DLNEIPLSLDSFA
+475 LNEMPLSLDSFA

-499 IGSAFYLRKS
+499 MGSAFYLRKS

>member
-10 LVPSNKNIIL
+10 FVPSNKNIIL
-20 SLVVITIVTFSS
+20 LLLVITIVTFTSVL
-32 FFYFYHTSYFLAY
+32 YDGSYFLAY

-51 DSTSGSEYHPQTEA
+51 VSGLEYHPQTEA

-74 KVPLIISQAAIVG
+74 KAPLIISQAAIVG
-87 GVFNHIFFQ
+87 AVFNHIFFQ

-104 KYRINI
+104 KHRINI

-117 QKKFFIILV
+117 QKRFFIILV
-126 SCGITILVTGTSLI
+126 SCGIAILIAGTSLI
-140 YLQAYSLSIDLN
+140 YLQAFSLSIDLN
-152 TDAATTFTIL
+152 TDATTTFAIL
-162 TSTDVGTVWILRII
+162 ISTDVGTVWILRII
-176 TASIIIASSFLY
+176 TASIIIVSSILY

-200 RIVPSAEEDH
+200 RRTIPSAEEH
-210 HDIQIEKN
+210 QNIQLENKRGIG
-218 RSSAISKIFLYVII
+218 ISNIFLYAII
-232 ISGAI
+232 IAGAI
-237 CIFSNSLVSHNAALT
+237 CIFSNSLVSHNTALT

-287 KTAAEAKTKFENY
+287 RTAAKAKIKFENY
-300 SSISIRSDKIES
+300 SSISTRSDKIES
-312 AYFLALLLPHFSVIA
+312 AYYLALLLPYFSVIA

-352 FDSPYGNILIIKLSA
+352 FDSSYGNILIIKLSA

-379 LKLHHSLVEV
+379 LKLHRSLVEV
-389 ASMSINTEGRNKKSP
+389 ASMSINTEGRNKRSP

-412 NISLNIYAK
+412 NISLDIYAK

-449 HSSTMMSHGQV
+449 HSSTVIGHGQI
-460 APFMTQTPLSEGSSD
+460 APYMMQSPLSEDSR
-475 DLNEIPLSLDSFA
+475 DLNEIPLSVDSFA
-488 ILTIVLSAVVS
+488 ILTIILLAVVS

-509 RQQLKKTTEYLQY
+509 RQLLKKTAEYLQY